1 MYFTTEFC
9 ECWGAQNSI
18 PLPCSSKKLAE
29 KDAAA
34 AALLW
39 LKGETHSYSRNT
51 DSSVLLKKSK
61 TINQNRIPVL
71 DDLPVLKWQLKGN
84 TYFTAPL
91 DS

>member
-1 MYFTTEFC
+1 MVAASRSQVGYTVPQRASDGNKIAGFFN
-9 ECWGAQNSI
+9 GLDFVGQ
-18 PLPCSSKKLAE
+18 PCSSKKLAE

-61 TINQNRIPVL
+61 TINQNRIPVR
-71 DDLPVLKWQLKGN
+71 DGKWN
-84 TYFTAPL
+84 
-91 DS
+91 